1 MYKHSYSIKAL
12 AYMCGLT
19 IPQLAEKAEIKP
31 QRLYD
36 VSAGR
41 SKLKG
46 AELLKLAKVSGVPS
60 DQINA

>member
-1 MYKHSYSIKAL
+1 
-12 AYMCGLT
+12 MCGLT